1 GMGCYGQ
8 RGGAPVGMEAQMG
21 QSWGLVGSGA
31 LQTSAPGQPL
41 AVSAYALTDENHQST
56 DMPKQPTRADFR

>member
-1 GMGCYGQ
+1 L
-8 RGGAPVGMEAQMG
+8 
-21 QSWGLVGSGA
+21 SLVAGGA

-56 DMPKQPTRADFR
+56 DMPKQPEESAFFG

>member
-1 GMGCYGQ
+1 M
-8 RGGAPVGMEAQMG
+8 AAWL
-21 QSWGLVGSGA
+21 SLVAGGA